1 MEPVMTKRAFLLG
14 AAGAILMVG
23 AVSQAT
29 AAERRYVPDTYEW
42 VVTRKAIERQHEVI
56 ALMEANPDTDDGY
69 KAPIIT
75 RAHRE
80 MWRLH
85 AKLERP
91 QWRYVT
97 PCCYSRPP
105 VHIR

>member
-1 MEPVMTKRAFLLG
+1 MSKRACWLG
-14 AAGAILMVG
+14 VAVAVVG
-23 AVSQAT
+23 AVAPAV
-29 AAERRYVPDTYEW
+29 AAERRYAPDTDDW
-42 VVTRKAIERQHEVI
+42 FAARRAIQERHDAI
-56 ALMEANPDTDDGY
+56 ALLEANPHTGDGY

-80 MWRLH
+80 MWWLH

-105 VHIR
+105 IRIR